1 MGRVDSRAGA
11 HRELSSDWLARMTTD
26 DALRRAVVDDVADRL
41 ESMPSVLRSAFS
53 AIDTGLSA
61 LPRPLRR
68 RAESL
73 PGLSEYVRVVESL
86 TAVSYFDATTSNPR
100 IPAQRVPEP
109 VLVEPLA

>member
-1 MGRVDSRAGA
+1 MSAPLSDS
-11 HRELSSDWLARMTTD
+11 
-26 DALRRAVVDDVADRL
+26 VCDDVAARL
-41 ESMPSVLRSAFS
+41 DAMPSVLRSAFS
-53 AIDTGLSA
+53 AIDAGLSA

-86 TAVSYFDATTSNPR
+86 TAVSYFDATTSSPR